1 MAHVDAASRGFER
14 DRRSARHDSHRDE
27 KSSRDRRR
35 DRHDDGGEDSR
46 DR

>member
-1 MAHVDAASRGFER
+1 MAHVAAASRGFER

-27 KSSRDRRR
+27 KGSRDRRS
-35 DRHDDGGEDSR
+35 DHDDGGQDSR